1 MRAPRLESKKWP
13 GYAPQKEGSLDA
25 PQPTGHRG
33 KRLLGSHKV
42 AP

>member
-13 GYAPQKEGSLDA
+13 EYAPQKEGSLDA
-25 PQPTGHRG
+25 PQPAVHRG
-33 KRLLGSHKV
+33 KRLLGRHKV